1 MPILKEGTISIGKI
15 KDGLVFKNEF
25 RFRKSHLS
33 EETTGMVPTCEERR
47 ETMIERTIQYE
58 GYEGQVEIQP
68 LGWRTGYVFIPKE
81 HPLYGCLEEKAE
93 RIIICHGGVT
103 FVGMRK
109 DEGGKERFAIGFDC
123 AHYGDTSDR
132 WTTDAVE
139 DELRSMIVQLAEIAN
154 EKAR

>member
-33 EETTGMVPTCEERR
+33 EKTTGMVPTCEERR

-58 GYEGQVEIQP
+58 GYEGQVEMQP
-68 LGWRTGYVFIPKE
+68 LGWRTGYVFIPEE

-93 RIIICHGGVT
+93 RNIICHGGVT

-123 AHYGDTSDR
+123 AHYGDTPDR

-139 DELRSMIVQLAEIAN
+139 DELRSMILQFAEIAN

>member
-1 MPILKEGTISIGKI
+1 
-15 KDGLVFKNEF
+15 
-25 RFRKSHLS
+25 
-33 EETTGMVPTCEERR
+33 
-47 ETMIERTIQYE
+47 MIERTIQYE

-68 LGWRTGYVFIPKE
+68 LGWRTGYVLSRRSIRFTDASKRRRKE
-81 HPLYGCLEEKAE
+81 TSSATAASRLSACGKTKAE
-93 RIIICHGGVT
+93 
-103 FVGMRK
+103 K
-109 DEGGKERFAIGFDC
+109 NFAIGFDC

>member
-93 RIIICHGGVT
+93 RNIICHGGVT

-109 DEGGKERFAIGFDC
+109 DEGGKEL
-123 AHYGDTSDR
+123 
-132 WTTDAVE
+132 
-139 DELRSMIVQLAEIAN
+139 LRSVST
-154 EKAR
+154 ARITGTLPTGGRRMPWRMSSAA

>member
-1 MPILKEGTISIGKI
+1 
-15 KDGLVFKNEF
+15 
-25 RFRKSHLS
+25 
-33 EETTGMVPTCEERR
+33 
-47 ETMIERTIQYE
+47 MIERTIQYE
-58 GYEGQVEIQP
+58 GYEGQVEMQP
-68 LGWRTGYVFIPKE
+68 LGWRTGYVFIPEE

-93 RIIICHGGVT
+93 RNIICHGGVT

-123 AHYGDTSDR
+123 AHYGDTPDR

-139 DELRSMIVQLAEIAN
+139 DELRSMILQFAEIAN